1 MTIESSLLSA
11 SILLLLAVLMILPSL
26 RKLPGLGVILAIMI
40 IGVVVWLRG
49 DGWAAIGLV
58 QPESWLETIGMSILL
73 GGLIAL
79 ASTTVVEPLSE
90 RWTGAKHDLSA
101 LGTVRG
107 NIQNTLTWIAA
118 AWLTAATL
126 EEFIFRGFMMRE
138 VASLVGM
145 SLPANIINTL
155 IVSVVFG
162 LAHWYQSKAG
172 ALSTGIVSLLLGAL
186 FIWNGFR
193 LWLLI
198 MTHGMID
205 TVGLLMI
212 YLGWDERLKRLI
224 FRSKDLSR
232 SEHEA

>member
-1 MTIESSLLSA
+1 
-11 SILLLLAVLMILPSL
+11 
-26 RKLPGLGVILAIMI
+26 
-40 IGVVVWLRG
+40 
-49 DGWAAIGLV
+49 
-58 QPESWLETIGMSILL
+58 
-73 GGLIAL
+73 
-79 ASTTVVEPLSE
+79 
-90 RWTGAKHDLSA
+90 
-101 LGTVRG
+101 
-107 NIQNTLTWIAA
+107 
-118 AWLTAATL
+118 
-126 EEFIFRGFMMRE
+126 MMRE